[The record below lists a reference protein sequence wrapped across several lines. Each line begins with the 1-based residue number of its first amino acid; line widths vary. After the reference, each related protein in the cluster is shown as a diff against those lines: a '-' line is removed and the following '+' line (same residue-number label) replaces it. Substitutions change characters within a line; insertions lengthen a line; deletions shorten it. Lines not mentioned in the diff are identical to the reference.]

1 MLRNILLGV
10 GIFSAILAVLIFS
23 GKLPIGGNNASK
35 PVGEVIIWGT
45 LPQAAMDN
53 IAQQFNPQA
62 NTYRITYKE
71 VRPTAFIQTLLE
83 ALANGAG
90 PDMIIAPHQII
101 LSQAAR
107 LTAFPSASLSET
119 AYKNMYVD
127 GASIFYSPPGAIA
140 LPVSIDPMVLFYNRN
155 LFSKHG
161 IVNPPAF
168 WDELPSL
175 APRLTVLDTK
185 GKFIESAIAIGS
197 PSASYAKD
205 ITMAIVEQLGQTPTL
220 KQFNA
225 SGAPFISVLANTP
238 TQAASAV
245 LPLTTVARFLSQFA
259 DSTQLTYSWS
269 DFAGNGDD
277 QFVAEK
283 LAMYIGYAGEYGTL
297 KERNPKG
304 DFAITT
310 LPQTRGYNTFNTGAT
325 VYGIA
330 TLKTSKNPVTALTV
344 EGQFAG
350 AGISPT
356 IAAVTGAVPALRS
369 YSTTPGLD
377 TVISRSML
385 VAHPWYDS
393 FPTQSANL
401 IATMFSDILNGRQG
415 VADAASIF
423 VNRLQDLYTPH

>member
-10 GIFSAILAVLIFS
+10 GIFSAVLAVLIFS
-23 GKLPIGGNNASK
+23 GKLPIGGNNATK
-35 PVGEVIIWGT
+35 PVGEVVIWGT
-45 LPQAAMDN
+45 LPQAAMEN
-53 IAQQFNPQA
+53 IAQEFNLQA
-62 NTYRITYKE
+62 KTYRITYKE

-101 LSQAAR
+101 LSQAMR
-107 LTAFPSASLSET
+107 LTPFPTASLSET
-119 AYKNMYVD
+119 TYKNIYVD
-127 GASIFYSPPGAIA
+127 GVSIFYSPLGAVA

-161 IVNPPAF
+161 IVNPPVY
-168 WDELPSL
+168 WDELP
-175 APRLTVLDTK
+175 AIVPELTILDTK
-185 GKFIESAIAIGS
+185 GKFIESAIAVGS
-197 PSASYAKD
+197 PSAPYAKD

-220 KQFNA
+220 KQFSA

-238 TQAASAV
+238 IQPESAV
-245 LPLTTVARFLSQFA
+245 FPLTTVARFLSQFA
-259 DSTQLTYSWS
+259 DSTQTTYAWS
-269 DFAGNGDD
+269 DFAGNADD

-283 LAMYIGYAGEYGTL
+283 LAMYIGYAGEYEGL
-297 KERNPKG
+297 KERNAKA

-330 TLKTSKNPVTALTV
+330 TLKTSKNPVAALTV

-356 IAAVTGAVPALRS
+356 IAAVTGGVPAFRK
-369 YSTTPGLD
+369 YSTTRGLD
-377 TVISRSML
+377 TVIARSML

-393 FPTQSANL
+393 FPAQSSNL
-401 IATMFSDILNGRQG
+401 IAVMFSDILNGRQG
-415 VADAASIF
+415 ATDAAAVF